1 MNKMSRSD
9 LEEEYVN
16 LYRRVWGTNEG
27 LWTTEIKR
35 MTDRQLRIDIA
46 SLKRQIARME

>member
-1 MNKMSRSD
+1 MSRSD

-27 LWTTEIKR
+27 LTTEGTKR

-46 SLKRQIARME
+46 SLKRQIARM

>member
-1 MNKMSRSD
+1 MGRAD
-9 LEEEYVN
+9 LEQEYVN
-16 LYRRVWGTNEG
+16 LYRRYWGTNDG

-46 SLKRQIARME
+46 SLKRSIERRRKI